1 MTTKRRK
8 AQTNRLASKFM
19 SGAHEIP
26 QVAASETGRAQTR
39 SLRAAGVADLQKRK
53 TRKGKQMGNC
63 GKESE
68 TLVPESAS
76 NGQES
81 RVPRDTR
88 NLVGSRVDHHPR
100 LHTTERPIEDS
111 TVRER

>member
-1 MTTKRRK
+1 
-8 AQTNRLASKFM
+8 
-19 SGAHEIP
+19 
-26 QVAASETGRAQTR
+26 
-39 SLRAAGVADLQKRK
+39 
-53 TRKGKQMGNC
+53 MGNC

-100 LHTTERPIEDS
+100 LNTTERPIEES

>member
-1 MTTKRRK
+1 
-8 AQTNRLASKFM
+8 M
-19 SGAHEIP
+19 SGAREIP
-26 QVAASETGRAQTR
+26 LVAASETGRAQTK
-39 SLRAAGVADLQKRK
+39 SLRAVGVADLQKRK
-53 TRKGKQMGNC
+53 TRKKKQLGSC

-68 TLVPESAS
+68 TLVFESAS
-76 NGQES
+76 NGQGS

-100 LHTTERPIEDS
+100 LNTTERPIEES